1 MDRLN
6 QLRAKANLAPHR
18 NADGS
23 IVANSHLM
31 MMDNKVMDENLS
43 LNTMNAQKVSL
54 IRREVSKYKYFFLII
69 YMCV

>member
-6 QLRAKANLAPHR
+6 NLRAKGNLAPHR

-23 IVANSHLM
+23 LGTNSHMMM

-43 LNTMNAQKVSL
+43 LNAMNSQKVSL
-54 IRREVSKYKYFFLII
+54 IRRDVSKIFNCRDASK
-69 YMCV
+69 